1 MKVDIKDKVAIVT
14 GAAMGIGR
22 RTAELLAANGAQV
35 IVADIDDAQAKATAA
50 EIPGALSLR
59 MDVSDEAAVTAGID
73 WVGSRYGKI
82 DILINNAG
90 INTGKHRVTIDEFP
104 VTEWD
109 RIMAVDLRGLFLV
122 SRAVSAVMLRHG
134 SGRIVNVSSVLGVVP
149 ARLQCAFTAAKAG
162 VVHLTRTMAIELGAR
177 GILTNAVAPGSV
189 LTAGTEAL
197 FYGKDALQSDR
208 AQRLLAHIPMGR
220 PAHVDEIAN
229 VTLFL
234 VAPESSYIN
243 GQTLCVD
250 GGWSAGGFLRD
261 F

>member
-1 MKVDIKDKVAIVT
+1 MKVDLQDKIVLIT

-22 RTAELLAANGAQV
+22 KTAEIFSANGAKV
-35 IVADIDDAQAKATAA
+35 VVADIDEEAARATAA
-50 EIPGALSLR
+50 TLPGALALR
-59 MDVSDEAAVTAGID
+59 MDVSNEAEVAKGVEWIASELGRID
-73 WVGSRYGKI
+73 V
-82 DILINNAG
+82 LVNNAG

-104 VTEWD
+104 VAEWD

-177 GILTNAVAPGSV
+177 GVLTNAVAPGSIR
-189 LTAGTEAL
+189 TAGTEAL
-197 FYGKDALQSDR
+197 FYNQDAIQAAR
-208 AQRLLAHIPMGR
+208 AQRLLDHVPMGR
-220 PAHVDEIAN
+220 PGAVEEVAN
-229 VTLFL
+229 TILFL
-234 VAPESSYIN
+234 AAPESSYIN
-243 GQTLCVD
+243 GQIICVD